1 MDQSMSPLSNLHETH
16 SRSILKA
23 LSWRIIATCT
33 TAVIAYLVTGQIK
46 LALAIG
52 GMEFMLKIVLY
63 YLHERAWQLLPLG
76 TIRHLFQ
83 WWKGHPS

>member
-1 MDQSMSPLSNLHETH
+1 MSQISNLHETH

-33 TAVIAYLVTGQIK
+33 TAVIAYLITGQIE

-52 GMEFMLKIVLY
+52 GIEFLLKIGLY

-83 WWKGHPS
+83 WLKGQPS